1 MSNAQRASLDL
12 THVLYDDS
20 SLFSLFLAL
29 ITLSP
34 ILLMAAYAALAVQTR
49 ELTIITMWA
58 GQLFCE
64 GFNWILKRAI
74 KQDRP
79 IDSLSNGYGFPS
91 SHSQYMGFFASFLM
105 CHLRFRHRF
114 TSCGYPIL
122 DRAWRVLLYVAI
134 GAWAVGVA
142 YSRYYLTYH
151 TPHQILWGFAIGILL
166 GLSLYILTELIPRR
180 YPTSFLGRAKDGLL
194 RGQVMTWLQIRD
206 GWDVWSDA
214 GREVEWVR
222 WRGEW
227 EKRRQRGG
235 DGKSE

>member
-1 MSNAQRASLDL
+1 
-12 THVLYDDS
+12 
-20 SLFSLFLAL
+20 
-29 ITLSP
+29 
-34 ILLMAAYAALAVQTR
+34 
-49 ELTIITMWA
+49 
-58 GQLFCE
+58 
-64 GFNWILKRAI
+64 
-74 KQDRP
+74 
-79 IDSLSNGYGFPS
+79 
-91 SHSQYMGFFASFLM
+91 M

-142 YSRYYLTYH
+142 YSRCVDGSLPQQNDTMLYGVVTVTCAYSGHFNRYYLTYH
-151 TPHQILWGFAIGILL
+151 TPHQILWGFAIGVLL

-180 YPTSFLGRAKDGLL
+180 YPTSLLGRAKDGLL

-214 GREVEWVR
+214 GREGEWVR

-227 EKRRQRGG
+227 EKRRRDVDMKRQ
-235 DGKSE
+235 